1 MKKAI
6 LSVLIMVIV
15 LACVSLA
22 ACAEGGV
29 LPPSEE
35 TTPPPSDGGT
45 TPPPSGGVCFT
56 WYDMPT
62 YPGVTHV
69 ARENWAAPPGQGE
82 WQPDEWS
89 RVEWRHYATS
99 DSQSKVVEFYKSEM
113 PQSGWQQVMEVEV
126 GEVNWFLYTKNNG
139 QDGAMVWLGKDDG
152 RTAISLMRSQK

>member
-1 MKKAI
+1 
-6 LSVLIMVIV
+6 
-15 LACVSLA
+15 
-22 ACAEGGV
+22 
-29 LPPSEE
+29 
-35 TTPPPSDGGT
+35 
-45 TPPPSGGVCFT
+45 
-56 WYDMPT
+56 MPT

-99 DSQSKVVEFYKSEM
+99 DSRSKVVEFYKSEM

-126 GEVNWFLYTKNNG
+126 GEVSWFLYTKNNG

-152 RTAISLMRSQK
+152 GTVISLMRSRK